1 MVGILNMIK
10 RYNTPEMEKIWS
22 DQNKYETW
30 KKVEITVTEVLSEK
44 GHVPSD
50 AVKIIK
56 EKAKFSVDRILEI
69 EKTTRHDVI
78 AFLTNLSENIGPESR
93 FIHMGMTSSDLLDT
107 SLAILCKEAGEI
119 ILSKLNSFKSVL
131 RKKAIEHKDSFQIGR
146 SHGVHAE
153 PITFGF
159 KLALWSEE
167 IGRHIDRWERAITS
181 ISTGNIS
188 GAVGTY
194 QHLDPEIEEEACT
207 RLGLKGASVS
217 SQVVQRDHH
226 AEYLTTLAN
235 IGATLE
241 KISIEIRH
249 LQRTEVLEAEEYFQ
263 KGQKGSSAMPH
274 KRNPIVTERVTGM
287 ARLLRGNAMVAMENV
302 ALWHER
308 DISHSSVERIIIP
321 DSTTIMD
328 YILNKMIYLID
339 NLLVYPENMLENLN
353 KTGGLIFSQEV
364 LLALINKGVTREDA
378 YLMVQRNA
386 MQVWED
392 KKDFKKL
399 LKDDKEI
406 YSLLNDKEIDQL
418 FDLNKITKNIN
429 KVYKRLELI

>member
-1 MVGILNMIK
+1 MIE
-10 RYNTPEMEKIWS
+10 RYNTPEMVKIWS

-30 KKVEITVTEVLSEK
+30 KKVELAVTEILVNEGK
-44 GHVPSD
+44 VPKEAFD
-50 AVKIIK
+50 IIK
-56 EKAKFSVDRILEI
+56 QKADFSVDRILEI

-78 AFLTNLSENIGPESR
+78 AFLTNMAENIGPESR

-107 SLAILCKEAGEI
+107 SLALLCKEAGEI
-119 ILSKLNSFKSVL
+119 ILSKVKTFKNVL
-131 RKKAIEHKDSFQIGR
+131 REKAKEHKESYQIGR

-153 PITFGF
+153 PITFGL

-167 IGRHIDRWERAITS
+167 IGRHIYRWERAVET
-181 ISTGNIS
+181 ISTGKIS

-194 QHLDPEIEEEACT
+194 QHLDPEIEEKVCKKLCLEPAT
-207 RLGLKGASVS
+207 VS

-226 AEYLTTLAN
+226 AEYLTSLAN
-235 IGATLE
+235 MAASLE
-241 KISIEIRH
+241 KIAIEIRH

-274 KRNPIVTERVTGM
+274 KRNPIVTERITGM

-328 YILNKMIYLID
+328 YMLNKMIFLIE
-339 NLLVYPENMLENLN
+339 NLLVYPNNMRKNLEL
-353 KTGGLIFSQEV
+353 TGGLIFSQEV
-364 LLALINKGVTREDA
+364 LLALVRKGATRENA
-378 YLMVQRNA
+378 YAMVQRNA
-386 MQVWED
+386 MQVWE
-392 KKDFKKL
+392 KKKIFKSL
-399 LKDDKEI
+399 LKVDEDI
-406 YSLLNDKEIDQL
+406 SLLLNDDEIDEL
-418 FDLNKITKNIN
+418 FDLSKVMKNIN
-429 KVYKRLELI
+429 KVYKRLEIIK